1 MSKELTIPN
10 AGNLIR
16 EKRKDAALTL
26 EQLSDLT
33 GIHLSLLSKYE
44 TNDVALSKSVIDKI
58 AAALNERPE
67 ALACELL
74 RVAYP
79 ALAKPRTKG
88 ARLLAELIDYLSP
101 GSST

>member
-1 MSKELTIPN
+1 MSKDLTIPN

-16 EKRKDAALTL
+16 KKRKAAALTL
-26 EQLSDLT
+26 EQLSDRT

-44 TNDVALSKSVIDKI
+44 TNDVALSKAVIDKI

-88 ARLLAELIDYLSP
+88 ARLLKDLIDYLSAGP
-101 GSST
+101 ST